1 LAEIL
6 DAITV
11 RDLRVP
17 CIIGTTESERSR
29 RQEVCLSFTL
39 HLDLRGACASDR
51 LEDTVD
57 YGKLAARV
65 TALLGDSS
73 FQLLE
78 ALAQAVA
85 SLCLQDPRVARV
97 EVEARK
103 PRAVPL
109 AAYAGVRLVRQR
121 P

>member
-1 LAEIL
+1 VGRE
-6 DAITV
+6 AIRT
-11 RDLRVP
+11 
-17 CIIGTTESERSR
+17 IG
-29 RQEVCLSFTL
+29 Q
-39 HLDLRGACASDR
+39 
-51 LEDTVD
+51 
-57 YGKLAARV
+57 LAAGV
-65 TALLGDSS
+65 TALLEGSS

-85 SLCLQDPRVARV
+85 YLCLQDPRVARV